1 MNQTITKQDILP
13 LDAYLKIRP
22 QKQKEIMEVKKLR
35 RVPIGPDMTFY
46 FESYDTIWWQIHEM
60 LRIEKGG
67 DDQIQ
72 DELQAYATLI
82 PKRHPDQ
89 SQELV
94 ATMMIEIDDMIRRR
108 ETLAQLGGIEET
120 IFLSFQN
127 TEIKGVPETDLD
139 RTDETGKTSSV
150 HFIHFL
156 LGKADIESFIQP
168 GQDVILEVRHP
179 LYSHKT
185 LLSDSTRQTLS
196 KDLLFYR

>member
-22 QKQKEIMEVKKLR
+22 QKQKEIMEVKKFR
-35 RVPIGPDMTFY
+35 RVPVGPDITFY

-72 DELQAYATLI
+72 DELHAYATLI
-82 PKRHPDQ
+82 PKRYPDQ
-89 SQELV
+89 SHELV

-120 IFLSFQN
+120 IFLRFQN
-127 TEIKGVPETDLD
+127 TEIKGVPEADLD

-156 LGKADIESFIQP
+156 LRKTDIENFIQP

-179 LYSHKT
+179 LYSHKV
-185 LLSDSTRQTLS
+185 LLSDMTRQTLS